1 MTNAEDHAS
10 NEAKLD
16 RLHFDLIMLAS
27 LFSCDVGGAITAVI
41 VLFKICLA

>member
-27 LFSCDVGGAITAVI
+27 LFSCDVGGGNNSRNCS
-41 VLFKICLA
+41 F